1 MPTAA
6 TIAAELQS
14 GQGYAVIA
22 DILSP
27 AEVSH
32 LREQITS
39 LAADEKAK
47 GKLIE
52 HNRRWRLRLV
62 GHGDMLFD
70 LAQLP
75 LIRDTA
81 EAMLG
86 PDYVLGGLSA
96 HALTPGAPPQGIHV
110 DYPYSVIPEP
120 FPETP
125 MQMQA
130 IIALDEFRQDNGAT
144 RVLPHSQKARR
155 RPDRQQFHEQ
165 SISVLCPAGS
175 VILSHGAL
183 WHDSTTNHS
192 SGTRIA
198 VLANFTPF
206 WIRSV
211 EGFPESARDPNPDH
225 RKLLGF
231 NFRDAHMR
239 AVSWKREDKDAPKPP
254 Y

>member
-22 DILSP
+22 EILSP

-32 LREQITS
+32 LREQLTS

-110 DYPYSVIPEP
+110 DYPSSVIPEP

-125 MQMQA
+125 MQMRRSSHWTSSGKTMA
-130 IIALDEFRQDNGAT
+130 PPASSRT
-144 RVLPHSQKARR
+144 ARR
-155 RPDRQQFHEQ
+155 RD
-165 SISVLCPAGS
+165 
-175 VILSHGAL
+175 
-183 WHDSTTNHS
+183 
-192 SGTRIA
+192 
-198 VLANFTPF
+198 
-206 WIRSV
+206 
-211 EGFPESARDPNPDH
+211 
-225 RKLLGF
+225 
-231 NFRDAHMR
+231 
-239 AVSWKREDKDAPKPP
+239 DAPTDSNSTSSPFP
-254 Y
+254 CCARPGP